1 MGVSLMDKIEF
12 MKKLAETWNENG
24 INYAVAHGLENYPK
38 ELGRDIDIFVD
49 IRHFNKALGLL
60 EDLCKNLGIRRIFD
74 TDRKPWGKRLT
85 FIEFEDG
92 VLEIDISYKGLSVGP
107 LKLVGNINPT
117 EQLGPFKVD
126 PWASFAKR
134 VLGRLLSGKK
144 PKGEWIY
151 PWEVKSI
158 LTTCQTLFGQELAK
172 ELIKALEKKDWKY
185 LENLVPTLRLKSIL
199 RAIIKSPFMTIY
211 TTIYWFWKKLNSLFS
226 HYAPIV
232 ALVGP
237 DGVGKSTLISSLKF
251 EKYPFYRPIIR
262 HWRPGIF
269 PSLSCLMG
277 RRESYQGA
285 SVIPRRDPGR
295 GYLLRL
301 FYYVFDFLIGRF
313 RDNMIANFP
322 QPIIYDRY
330 FLDSYVD
337 PVRYGFSSNRGIKLL
352 YHLLPKPDL
361 VILLYDEPKH
371 IHERKPELPV
381 EEIERQLNLW
391 LKLAAEGYVDVI
403 LPVDRPPEELAK
415 DVEFLIME
423 TFFEK
428 HQSRSSFSVGRELVW
443 LKQALCASS
452 DGDTNKPK
460 DGLLHLALPDGRGYL
475 LPLNSHKA
483 SVMGLSLYSPRKPK
497 AKLLKGLLK
506 VGLRS
511 GIAQRL
517 LPKVNLDLRELEEHL
532 AQVFGERNLS
542 LAISLNAPG
551 PRRKPVI
558 QVMNQEGKVL
568 GYVKVGWNEISRKLV
583 NNEYEIL
590 QMLQMAELSHL
601 HTPEIIWF
609 GEWYNNIML
618 VTKPLIS
625 VDGRNFGANALL
637 NALASGIFHDL
648 AQIGKD
654 KQTFHLSLFWSEI
667 KGRLNIINDGLS
679 SYQRNILWK
688 SVSVLEHELG
698 KMEFLFIL
706 CLGDVTPWNA
716 FVDHKGHIY
725 VVDLENA
732 RKFWLPGWDLFHLVH
747 SSWNSCSWTKES
759 YVLEAIE
766 KCLKSINIPR
776 HLIEALYL
784 AYLLDLYTDWCLAWH
799 IFGQPKSSVAILAFQ
814 HLEKEIAFWTIKILK
829 KGGKIWT

>member
-1 MGVSLMDKIEF
+1 MDKVKIMEEIA
-12 MKKLAETWNENG
+12 KCWNEYD
-24 INYAVAHGLENYPK
+24 INYAIGHGIENYP
-38 ELGRDIDIFVD
+38 LSIGRDVDVFIDKRYLKDAIFLATEKLFERNFLVSVPIKD
-49 IRHFNKALGLL
+49 
-60 EDLCKNLGIRRIFD
+60 
-74 TDRKPWGKRLT
+74 PWGKRSI
-85 FIEFEDG
+85 FAFSEDCQIQ
-92 VLEIDISYKGLSVGP
+92 IDFFHNGLVWGP
-107 LKLVGNINPT
+107 LKIVDKIEVT
-117 EQLGPFKVD
+117 YQIGPFKVD
-126 PWASFAKR
+126 PAISWAKR
-134 VLGRLLSGKK
+134 VLIKILGDEIPTEPLLYSYEEEFIKKRYLHFFGRKLLKK
-144 PKGEWIY
+144 LLE
-151 PWEVKSI
+151 I
-158 LTTCQTLFGQELAK
+158 LKNQDT
-172 ELIKALEKKDWKY
+172 
-185 LENLVPTLRLKSIL
+185 ENLKILIPSLRRAALIHGFLYYPLKGLWESL
-199 RAIIKSPFMTIY
+199 K
-211 TTIYWFWKKLNSLFS
+211 WFWKELRPYLYQNLS
-226 HYAPIV
+226 PIV
-232 ALVGP
+232 AIVGP
-237 DGVGKSTLISSLKF
+237 DGVGKTTLIQKVQF
-251 EKYPFYRPIIR
+251 ENSFFFSPKIR
-262 HWRPGIF
+262 HWRPAILPRLGDLIKNNQELNF
-269 PSLSCLMG
+269 TQKNLS
-277 RRESYQGA
+277 
-285 SVIPRRDPGR
+285 PRRKPGK
-295 GYLLRL
+295 GYWLRL
-301 FYYVFDFLIGRF
+301 FYYVIDFYIGRF
-313 RDNMIANFP
+313 RDNFVANTLK
-322 QPIIYDRY
+322 PIIYDRY

-428 HQSRSSFSVGRELVW
+428 HQSRSSFSVDRELVW

-452 DGDTNKPK
+452 DRDTNKPK

-475 LPLNSHKA
+475 LPLNSRKA
-483 SVMGLSLYSPRKPK
+483 SVMGLSLYSPQKSK

-511 GIAQRL
+511 GIAQCL

-532 AQVFGERNLS
+532 AEVFGERNLS
-542 LAISLNAPG
+542 LAVSLGTPG
-551 PRRKPVI
+551 PHRKPVI

-590 QMLQMAELSHL
+590 QMLQKAELSHL

-625 VDGRNFGANALL
+625 IDGRNFGANALL

-829 KGGKIWT
+829 KGRKIWT